1 VTTAPDTAVD
11 DASPGTGRTPGT
23 GRRDGFA
30 PGTATDDGAPRSP
43 SRLTVGGAAIGGGL
57 LIAASVPP
65 WGWWPLAF
73 AGVAVWDRLV
83 AHQPWKAR
91 FARTWVLAA
100 AWLFPALLW
109 MYDLT
114 APGYV
119 IACAAYAGYFATT
132 VALAPSGPGRW
143 VAFPA
148 AIVLAEQAR
157 WSFPF
162 GGVPL
167 ATLPMSQT
175 ASPFGPIVRVAGPL
189 LLVVTVVLGGMA
201 LSAATQKRWR
211 AAGMAAAVVAVLTI
225 VGVLAPHGHAVD
237 TIDVAIVQ
245 GGGPQRTR
253 AADTDERDVFDRH
266 LAASATIDRPVDL
279 VLWPENVVNV
289 EGPLVD
295 HEWWPELQQLARQL
309 DAPLSVG
316 IVEGI
321 SEEHFLNAQIIIGPE
336 GELLDR
342 YDKVRTV
349 PFGEFVPFRDLLEK
363 VAGGAGL
370 PARDALAGTGPAVVD
385 TPVGRLGVVIS
396 WEVFFAN
403 RGRDAALN
411 DGLVLTNPTNGSS
424 YWLTQVQTQQVASSR
439 LRALETGRWV
449 TQAAPT
455 GFSAVVD
462 PDGGVHQRT
471 SISEQAVLY
480 DTVELREG
488 STWATQVGHWPVFLL
503 ALAAYPLG
511 WWIERRHP
519 RSSASTAPGAAPSP
533 TGAPVTV

>member
-1 VTTAPDTAVD
+1 MTAAPDIVIDDPAPDAGMVADDTVD
-11 DASPGTGRTPGT
+11 GGGPPD
-23 GRRDGFA
+23 RR
-30 PGTATDDGAPRSP
+30 
-43 SRLTVGGAAIGGGL
+43 RLTVVGAAIGGGL

-83 AHQPWKAR
+83 AHQPWKTR
-91 FARTWVLAA
+91 FARTWLLTA

-114 APGYV
+114 QPGYV
-119 IACAAYAGYFATT
+119 VACAAYAAYFATA

-167 ATLPMSQT
+167 ATLPMSQA
-175 ASPFGPIVRVAGPL
+175 ASPLGPIVRVAGPL
-189 LLVVTVVLGGMA
+189 LLVVAVVLGGMA
-201 LSAATQKRWR
+201 LSAATRRNWR
-211 AAGMAAAVVAVLTI
+211 SASIASAVVAVLAI
-225 VGVLAPHGHAVD
+225 VGFVAPHGHAVD

-266 LAASATIDRPVDL
+266 LAASATIDRDVDL
-279 VLWPENVVNV
+279 VMWPENVVNV
-289 EGPLVD
+289 EGALVD
-295 HEWWPELQQLARQL
+295 HEWWPELQALAREL

-321 SEEHFLNAQIIIGPE
+321 SDEHFLNAQIVLGPD

-349 PFGEFVPFRDLLEK
+349 PFGEFVPFRSLLEK

-411 DGLVLTNPTNGSS
+411 DGLLLTNPTNGSS

-462 PDGGVHQRT
+462 PDGNVHQRT
-471 SISEQAVLY
+471 SISEQAVIY

-488 STWATQVGHWPVFLL
+488 STWATEVGHWPVFLL

-511 WWIERRHP
+511 WWIERRT
-519 RSSASTAPGAAPSP
+519 RRASTGAPEGDIADPSP
-533 TGAPVTV
+533 TGAPAAV